1 MARVFLTNERISL
14 SRVFRQQSITSSMEQ
29 HTIFSV
35 LSLGFTLGL
44 IHALDAD
51 HIMAVSL
58 LASRTRHIKS
68 KLRVVITTLGYC
80 FKWALGHSLILL
92 IVGALFTMYGIE
104 LPEYLQLAAE
114 KLVGVILIAMGLMIA
129 WQFWRNRI
137 QLKVHQHG
145 DISHVHLVERN
156 KRVHSHQPV
165 LIGMVHGLAG
175 SAPVLAILPLLGGNQ
190 SSVGML
196 YLGLFSLG
204 VMISMM
210 VFGLLFGR
218 LQHWI
223 TRFGD
228 RAFQLA
234 RLGLGAASIG
244 FGGYW
249 LFA

>member
-1 MARVFLTNERISL
+1 
-14 SRVFRQQSITSSMEQ
+14 MEQ
-29 HTIFSV
+29 HTIISV
-35 LSLGFTLGL
+35 LSLGFSLGL

-58 LASRTRHIKS
+58 LSSRTRH
-68 KLRVVITTLGYC
+68 LRNKVAIVLTTLGYC

-92 IVGALFTMYGIE
+92 TAGALLAIYGIQ
-104 LPEYLQLAAE
+104 LPENLQLVAE
-114 KLVGVILIAMGLMIA
+114 KLVGVFLVAMGLIIA

-145 DISHVHLVERN
+145 DISHVHLVEHN
-156 KRVHSHQPV
+156 QRVHSHKPV

-190 SSVGML
+190 VSVGML
-196 YLGLFSLG
+196 YLTLFSIG

-210 VFGLLFGR
+210 IFGLLFGR
-218 LQHWI
+218 LQHWF

-228 RAFQLA
+228 RAFQVA
-234 RLGLGAASIG
+234 RLTLGLASIV